1 MNTIEQIL
9 KKELKLSDDMCS
21 RFLELVETKHLK
33 KKELLGP
40 DGTGRRRPGYDV
52 WLCYQ

>member
-33 KKELLGP
+33 KKR
-40 DGTGRRRPGYDV
+40 TICSTR
-52 WLCYQ
+52 

>member
-33 KKELLGP
+33 KKNYLFNKVKFVIVL
-40 DGTGRRRPGYDV
+40 V
-52 WLCYQ
+52 

>member
-33 KKELLGP
+33 KKELFVQQAKCLI
-40 DGTGRRRPGYDV
+40 
-52 WLCYQ
+52 